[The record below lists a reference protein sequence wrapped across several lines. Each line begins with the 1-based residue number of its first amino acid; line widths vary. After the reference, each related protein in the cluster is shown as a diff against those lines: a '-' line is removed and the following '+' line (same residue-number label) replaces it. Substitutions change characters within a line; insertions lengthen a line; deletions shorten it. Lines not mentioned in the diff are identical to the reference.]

1 MYAWYLVGAQYLLV
15 FVSVSFWTR
24 GWSRQEPQA
33 LSIGPCRNQGS
44 SLRLVSSARAGM
56 RTPKFRPPGLC
67 PHPAP
72 AGLGS
77 LGTHGIGHAVLPC
90 DHWQWLFCDNGWNK
104 AFLRHLELPSW
115 FNQAEIGSCSL
126 LQAPCCPVSGSSSPA
141 LGGWNSP
148 WKRWGY
154 PEPLINLN
162 FIIHAAEFE
171 LPLITW
177 MKNAL

>member
-1 MYAWYLVGAQYLLV
+1 MIGAGRNHRP
-15 FVSVSFWTR
+15 S
-24 GWSRQEPQA
+24 A
-33 LSIGPCRNQGS
+33 LAHAGNKAH
-44 SLRLVSSARAGM
+44 LARACKQCQGWDENP
-56 RTPKFRPPGLC
+56 RVLAPGSLSSPC
-67 PHPAP
+67 SRLLP
-72 AGLGS
+72 AGLSSQGS
-77 LGTHGIGHAVLPC
+77 HDIWHSVLPC

-104 AFLRHLELPSW
+104 AFLRNLELLSW

-126 LQAPCCPVSGSSSPA
+126 LQAPCCPVSGFCSPA
-141 LGGWNSP
+141 LGGWKSP
-148 WKRWGY
+148 WKRLGY